1 MMGKNEKTLI
11 QKAVILPAAIAL
23 LIAVIS
29 FAVYPSV
36 KDLFPF
42 GGGTIALSD
51 FENQKEASIYK
62 QASGV
67 TGGTVQKSGISGFQ
81 SNTEVGKISLKS
93 ISVPLIYDADD
104 INMKDSASLLDCSEY
119 IGETGCAYIY
129 GYKSVLGNI
138 NNMQAGDKISV
149 NTAYGDYVFS
159 VTDVELKNGESTV
172 LSANPK
178 TERGLV
184 IYTNEDNG
192 AGISSTYC
200 VVTAEMLSGPAVA
213 E

>member
-1 MMGKNEKTLI
+1 MGKNEKTLI
-11 QKAVILPAAIAL
+11 QKAVILPAAVAL

-36 KDLFPF
+36 KDLFSF
-42 GGGTIALSD
+42 GSGTIVLSD
-51 FENQKEASIYK
+51 FENQKAESIYK
-62 QASGV
+62 QESGV
-67 TGGTVQKSGISGFQ
+67 TGGTVQKSEIGGFNA
-81 SNTEVGKISLKS
+81 NTEVGEISIGS
-93 ISVPLIYDADD
+93 TSVPLIYNADD
-104 INMKDSASLLDCSEY
+104 INIKDSASLLDYGDY

-159 VTDVELKNGESTV
+159 VIGVELKNGESTV
-172 LSANPK
+172 LFANPK
-178 TERGLV
+178 TKRGLV

-192 AGISSTYC
+192 AGISSAYR
-200 VVTAEMLSGPAVA
+200 VVTAEMISGPAVA